1 MSTYNLHPGK
11 PASQPSRRNS
21 VSRPL
26 AVLLCVALFTLVAQA
41 QLPASGSALTGFG
54 YGVGEHEFYLGTNGN
69 VYQMY
74 LSYDTNSWVNQNL
87 SALSGFGVAVS
98 GSALTSFVS
107 GSGSSAQEHVVVL
120 NAAQN
125 VYQLVT
131 DSGGSWTFQDLTAA
145 ASAHPAAS
153 GTALSSFVDSFQHVL
168 YLGTNQHVY
177 QLYYNG
183 KWVVQDLT
191 TMSGA
196 PSVASGS
203 ALTSFV
209 TGSQE
214 HAFYL
219 GTSQHVYQ
227 LVTNSSGKWTYQDLT
242 ALAGGALAASGSALA
257 SFSDSVGQHVLYL
270 GTSGA
275 VFELY
280 YSSSDKWIG
289 VDLTAIAGA
298 PGAATNALTSPA
310 FVGSGGEEYAFFVG
324 EYENVFELG
333 SNNPSSMVWFYNDL
347 TTGAPVAAIGSTLSS
362 FNDTLGLHVF
372 YLGTNQNLYELY
384 YNGAS
389 WVVEDLT
396 TLTE

>member
-26 AVLLCVALFTLVAQA
+26 AVVLCVALFTLVAQA
-41 QLPASGSALTGFG
+41 QLPASGSALTGFADAA
-54 YGVGEHEFYLGTNGN
+54 GEHEFYLATDQY
-69 VYQMY
+69 VFQMY
-74 LSYDTNSWVNQNL
+74 HGENGWVNQNL
-87 SALSGFGVAVS
+87 SELSGFYSAAS
-98 GSALTSFVS
+98 GSALTSFVT
-107 GSGSSAQEHVVVL
+107 GSQEHVIVL
-120 NAAQN
+120 NTAQN

-131 DSGGSWTFQDLTAA
+131 NSSGNWTNQDLTAA
-145 ASAHPAAS
+145 AGALPAAT
-153 GTALSSFVDSFQHVL
+153 GTALSSFVDSFQHIL

-191 TMSGA
+191 AMSGA
-196 PSVASGS
+196 PSAVSGS
-203 ALTSFV
+203 ALTSYV

-219 GTSQHVYQ
+219 GTNQHVYQ

-242 ALAGGALAASGSALA
+242 ALTGGSVVTSGSALT
-257 SFSDSVGQHVLYL
+257 SFVDSVGQHVLYL
-270 GTSGA
+270 SAGGA
-275 VFELY
+275 VNELHY
-280 YSSSDKWIG
+280 GSSDQWVA
-289 VDLTAIAGA
+289 VDLTELAG
-298 PGAATNALTSPA
+298 PGAITNALSSPTA
-310 FVGSGGEEYAFFVG
+310 FLISSGDEYAFYVG
-324 EYENVFELG
+324 EYDNVSEIG
-333 SNNPSSMVWFYNDL
+333 NNNPSSMDWFYQDL
-347 TTGAPVAAIGSTLSS
+347 TTTTGGPVAASGSALSS
-362 FNDTLGLHVF
+362 FTDPLGTHVF

-389 WVVEDLT
+389 WVDDNLT